1 MTKFNVNVIDVM
13 VTEWN
18 EEYKDWSGDEF
29 LKQGF
34 GLGVAKSNK
43 LDDVLATVNT
53 MFDISLYGV
62 EINDEG
68 NLVFSIQED
77 EEAMQDDEGNYL
89 VDYIV
94 KVEKVENVMIE
105 E

>member
-1 MTKFNVNVIDVM
+1 MTKFNINVLDVR

-18 EEYKDWSGDEF
+18 EKNQDWSGDTF
-29 LKQGF
+29 YKKGF
-34 GLGVAKSNK
+34 HIGSPKSNK
-43 LDDVLATVNT
+43 LDDVIATINT
-53 MFDISLYGV
+53 IFEVKKEHV
-62 EINDEG
+62 EAKEDGQLIFT
-68 NLVFSIQED
+68 VIED
-77 EEAMQDDEGNYL
+77 EEGIQDDYGHYM

>member
-18 EEYKDWSGDEF
+18 EEYQDWSGREF
-29 LKQGF
+29 LKEGF
-34 GLGVAKSNK
+34 HIGNSKSNK
-43 LDDVLATVNT
+43 LDDVLTTINT
-53 MFDISLYGV
+53 MFDVSKYDSEV
-62 EINDEG
+62 N
-68 NLVFSIQED
+68 ED
-77 EEAMQDDEGNYL
+77 GQLIFTVTEDKNAMQDDNGRYL

-94 KVEKVENVMIE
+94 EVEKVDIVEIE

>member
-1 MTKFNVNVIDVM
+1 MIKFNVNVIDVM

-18 EEYKDWSGDEF
+18 EEYQDWSGDEF
-29 LKQGF
+29 SKQGF
-34 GLGVAKSNK
+34 DLGVAKSNK
-43 LDDVLATVNT
+43 LDDVLATIKT

-62 EINDEG
+62 EINDDG
-68 NLVFSIQED
+68 HLVFSIQED

-105 E
+105 D

>member
-18 EEYKDWSGDEF
+18 EEYHDWSGDEF
-29 LKQGF
+29 SKQGF
-34 GLGVAKSNK
+34 YLGIAKSNK
-43 LDDVLATVNT
+43 IDDVITTINTIFDVKKEHVEVNEDGQLIFTV
-53 MFDISLYGV
+53 I
-62 EINDEG
+62 
-68 NLVFSIQED
+68 ED
-77 EEAMQDDEGNYL
+77 VEAMQDDYGYYM

-105 E
+105 

>member
-1 MTKFNVNVIDVM
+1 MIKFNVNVIDVM

-18 EEYKDWSGDEF
+18 EEYQDWSGDEF

-94 KVEKVENVMIE
+94 EVKKVENVMIE